1 MRQGEAPMGEADTPT
16 MVTHSSF
23 VDRRNG
29 VDTRSPEERQRM
41 GERRS
46 GLDRRQ
52 TMPFL
57 PGAAGFAQ
65 QVLGA
70 SAVEQKLDL
79 LARATVEIASALAEI
94 ERRIR
99 AIQQNTANHRL

>member
-1 MRQGEAPMGEADTPT
+1 MGDAERPT
-16 MVTHSSF
+16 MVTHSF
-23 VDRRNG
+23 VDRRSG

-41 GERRS
+41 GERRT

-52 TMPFL
+52 TMPST
-57 PGAAGFAQ
+57 GAAGFAQ
-65 QVLGA
+65 QALDA

-99 AIQQNTANHRL
+99 GIQQNTANHRL

>member
-1 MRQGEAPMGEADTPT
+1 MDDADRLT
-16 MVTHSSF
+16 MVAPSF
-23 VDRRNG
+23 VDRRSG

-52 TMPFL
+52 TMPSH
-57 PGAAGFAQ
+57 GAAGFAQ
-65 QVLGA
+65 QALDA

>member
-1 MRQGEAPMGEADTPT
+1 MGDAERPT
-16 MVTHSSF
+16 IVTNSF
-23 VDRRNG
+23 VDRRSG

-46 GLDRRQ
+46 GFDRRQ
-52 TMPFL
+52 AMPL

-65 QVLGA
+65 QALDA

-99 AIQQNTANHRL
+99 GIQQNTANHRL

>member
-1 MRQGEAPMGEADTPT
+1 MDDADGPT
-16 MVTHSSF
+16 MVTHSF
-23 VDRRNG
+23 VDRRSG
-29 VDTRSPEERQRM
+29 ADTRSPEERQRM

-52 TMPFL
+52 TMPS

-65 QVLGA
+65 QALDA

-79 LARATVEIASALAEI
+79 LARATVEIAAALAEI
-94 ERRIR
+94 EGRIR